1 MEFVDYPNA
10 RPEPAIGEFADFI
23 VSITDKVESND
34 WAARWRGPLLPQ
46 CLDRL
51 AHFCDGMILFR
62 EGISPDLLELR
73 RRKCKQALFGP
84 NDWHCFLPVLLPLL
98 LTQSVEDMTAMAEII
113 SLSKVRKRKARDA
126 KEEQA
131 AENRIKF
138 GRTKAEREKIEAG
151 KALEAKKLDAHKRDD
166 ESEP

>member
-1 MEFVDYPNA
+1 MESDH
-10 RPEPAIGEFADFI
+10 RAIGRRGSFH
-23 VSITDKVESND
+23 
-34 WAARWRGPLLPQ
+34 ARG
-46 CLDRL
+46 LDRCANVDDAL
-51 AHFCDGMILFR
+51 IVLRQCILPNLLKAEWGQRQKAIF
-62 EGISPDLLELR
+62 SPDNR
-73 RRKCKQALFGP
+73 
-84 NDWHCFLPVLLPLL
+84 HCFLPALLQLL

-151 KALEAKKLDAHKRDD
+151 KALDAKKLDAHKRDD